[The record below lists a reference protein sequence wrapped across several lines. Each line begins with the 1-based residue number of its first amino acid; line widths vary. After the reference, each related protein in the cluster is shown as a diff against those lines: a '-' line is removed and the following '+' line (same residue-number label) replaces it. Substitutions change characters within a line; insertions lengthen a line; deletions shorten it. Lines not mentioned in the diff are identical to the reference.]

1 MLGKSPADADYG
13 SELEQALT
21 EFPNSARISRL
32 AVKAHSNSPDKFK
45 YMMRFT
51 AAQFAN
57 AGNHMGEGLRLSDYM
72 AALEAEM
79 QGARRQ

>member
-1 MLGKSPADADYG
+1 
-13 SELEQALT
+13 
-21 EFPNSARISRL
+21 
-32 AVKAHSNSPDKFK
+32 VKAHSDSPDKFK

-57 AGNHMGEGLRLSDYM
+57 ARNHMGEGLRLSDYM
-72 AALEAEM
+72 TALEAEM